1 MTRKLSGLLIYSNL
15 KDGSLQQF
23 KGIQRSKQVSQRGTI
38 CQQMGYVKGA
48 GVGPRGGAPCKKFY
62 SVSPHPDQAT
72 ITLHQIRTVL
82 LPSLDV
88 SFTFE
93 QRPKN

>member
-1 MTRKLSGLLIYSNL
+1 MAVKMTRKLSGLLIFSNL

-23 KGIQRSKQVSQRGTI
+23 KGIQRSKQVCQRGTI
-38 CQQMGYVKGA
+38 CQQMRGLDLGA
-48 GVGPRGGAPCKKFY
+48 EPPRKKFC
-62 SVSPHPDQAT
+62 SVSPHPDQAN